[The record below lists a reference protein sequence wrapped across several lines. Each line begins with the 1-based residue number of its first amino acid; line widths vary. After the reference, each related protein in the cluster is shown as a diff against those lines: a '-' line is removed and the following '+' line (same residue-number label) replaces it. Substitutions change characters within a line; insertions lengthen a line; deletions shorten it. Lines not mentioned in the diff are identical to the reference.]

1 MYNKILYAWTEQM
14 FADFVTPAGPWLID
28 GQIGPENPGDVRPVV
43 VEAAVAAAVVVEMVV
58 AVVYLSSQ

>member
-1 MYNKILYAWTEQM
+1 M

-43 VEAAVAAAVVVEMVV
+43 DEAAAAGVVVEVV
-58 AVVYLSSQ
+58 AVVVYLSSQ

>member
-1 MYNKILYAWTEQM
+1 M
-14 FADFVTPAGPWLID
+14 FGDFVTPAGPWLID

-43 VEAAVAAAVVVEMVV
+43 VEASAAAAVVEMVV

>member
-1 MYNKILYAWTEQM
+1 M

-43 VEAAVAAAVVVEMVV
+43 DVEAGVV
-58 AVVYLSSQ
+58 AGW